1 MEKFSESNCQTQK
14 RRKQGWSQNLGN
26 SEFFYINAHHVMLIK
41 LKYIYTLVCK
51 TIHATTD
58 RISPLGSRFCGW
70 QWWIMVAEDDVYSTL
85 SFCYAIN
92 RSLLVF
98 SSVCFEL
105 LFKVLVLLLH
115 MQIYCCC
122 CWVSLFSCKT
132 CSIIRSRI
140 ASQVEVESA
149 SKSQLDHCCSLGF
162 QPPGL
167 WETCIFLPYACTVFN
182 KEDIGSLC
190 SMDRLEKV
198 TEKKTLNRTQHSDP
212 AATV

>member
-1 MEKFSESNCQTQK
+1 MERFSESNCKTQK
-14 RRKQGWSQNLGN
+14 CRKPVWSQNLG
-26 SEFFYINAHHVMLIK
+26 
-41 LKYIYTLVCK
+41 
-51 TIHATTD
+51 
-58 RISPLGSRFCGW
+58 RFSGW
-70 QWWIMVAEDDVYSTL
+70 QWCIMVAEVDVYSTL
-85 SFCYAIN
+85 GFCIAIN
-92 RSLLVF
+92 RSLLIF

-115 MQIYCCC
+115 VQIYCCC

-167 WETCIFLPYACTVFN
+167 WETRIFLPNACTVFN